1 MKQRQEVRHGETTP
15 GELLAGLAKM
25 LLQGGGIGH
34 GKTRAIGPKGA
45 MAQPA
50 PLIKGFVLQTLAHGA
65 EELLEH
71 RERELHARLT
81 IGGSRHVE
89 LGEMP
94 QVRARGIAMQNL
106 DKKQLDRGHGIECAL
121 PPSIGDA
128 TTGGQD
134 GLGLQLAGPVLLKLF
149 DDLGECR
156 RHGGSPLCVDKRLTP
171 HTGDQEGRQW
181 VAVTAWL
188 SLMNKST
195 YALT

>member
-1 MKQRQEVRHGETTP
+1 MKQRQQVRHGETTP
-15 GELLAGLAKM
+15 GELFARLAKM
-25 LLQGGGIGH
+25 LLQGGSVGH
-34 GKTRAIGPKGA
+34 GKTRTIDPKGP

-50 PLIKGFVLQTLAHGA
+50 SLIEGVVLQSVAHRA
-65 EELLEH
+65 EQLLEY

-149 DDLGECR
+149 DD
-156 RHGGSPLCVDKRLTP
+156 
-171 HTGDQEGRQW
+171 
-181 VAVTAWL
+181 
-188 SLMNKST
+188 
-195 YALT
+195 